1 MKKFAKLED
10 LCTMK
15 KNILEEGTN
24 LNVKVKDELTDKF
37 KKGDNH
43 EHDAAL
49 TVLKDNN
56 LIKIIESTI
65 QS

>member
-37 KKGDNH
+37 KEITMNMMLH
-43 EHDAAL
+43 
-49 TVLKDNN
+49 
-56 LIKIIESTI
+56 
-65 QS
+65 